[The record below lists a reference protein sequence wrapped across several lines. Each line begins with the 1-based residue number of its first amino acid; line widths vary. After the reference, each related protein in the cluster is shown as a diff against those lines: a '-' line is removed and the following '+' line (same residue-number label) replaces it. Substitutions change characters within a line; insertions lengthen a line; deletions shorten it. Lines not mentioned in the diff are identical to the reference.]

1 LGSTDLD
8 HVGGDDV
15 KIRKFKY
22 VECFNFNFNPYVD
35 GFTVRQA
42 AFQVVNS

>member
-15 KIRKFKY
+15 KILKFKY
-22 VECFNFNFNPYVD
+22 VECFNSNPYVG
-35 GFTVRQA
+35 GFNARQA
-42 AFQVVNS
+42 AYQVNS